1 MIIAWRHLTQVHN
14 NFADA
19 IKVATK
25 GVLHEHVARGRGLS
39 AAEVKALDGARY
51 KDVCS
56 RLREDHFDSCLAL
69 SFIQARPT
77 PGLPSMLLILMWLCR
92 SRGLTR
98 QLLGVLRSHDRMLR
112 HTLAD
117 ETAAATADG
126 PNGDGGGDGGGDDGA
141 GGGGGCDGGGD
152 AARRLA
158 AVRRLRHALQQ
169 ARPTIWDLM
178 QRRVAVYIGSALPP
192 SASLPLSNL
201 FDVVSATRAFMGVGE
216 AFAGTD
222 SHGLRSALHA
232 KVGVVVFRHGSI
244 HSSIHP

>member
-1 MIIAWRHLTQVHN
+1 VHN

-77 PGLPSMLLILMWLCR
+77 PGPPSMLLILSWLCDL
-92 SRGLTR
+92 RGLTR

-117 ETAAATADG
+117 ETASAICAAEPTQIADG
-126 PNGDGGGDGGGDDGA
+126 PNGGGDGDGGGDGGGG
-141 GGGGGCDGGGD
+141 DGGGD

-232 KVGVVVFRHGSI
+232 KVGVVVFHHRF
-244 HSSIHP
+244 IHPFMHS